1 MKSYITVFSGAAI
14 CILVEAMLAMVIYA
28 ALRVLTE
35 IDVSALWV
43 GSCILAGCLFI
54 SAGTMQQSRKQPG
67 KSPSMS

>member
-54 SAGTMQQSRKQPG
+54 SAVLAALVGVIPKNENE
-67 KSPSMS
+67 